1 MVAVALLATAV
12 SALIG
17 SFVLGRVPHV
27 TDGVSYLFQARVFAS
42 GHLSL
47 KPEPEPA
54 LFQQMNTLDGDGRW
68 CSLYPPGW
76 PAILAVGVLLGAPW
90 LVNPLLLGLSIV
102 GVWRLA
108 LRLYDGPTAVLAAAA
123 LAASPFALLMSGSF
137 MAHPAMLCATIWCLV
152 LLAEGTLSGSLG
164 SLVAAGLL
172 AGLALLIR
180 PFSALT
186 LLAPAAAWSSLKL
199 RRPAAVGALALG
211 LLPGV
216 VGFLVYDRVV
226 FGGFLVTG
234 YALYEPEQFSTARA
248 MTVSWTEATTLA
260 LPWYLRELGRG
271 LWGIGSWSLAL
282 FLPLLW
288 PRPRGSRDLMLAACA
303 ALLVFGHCFY
313 FYRDVVYGG
322 PRFAFE
328 ALGPLSVLVARS
340 LWFVSALLA
349 TLWRKLSPATATP
362 ATRRLLAGA
371 AVGMALYL
379 PLAWRLPREMA
390 RHSGWYRML
399 SGEPLRRAT
408 AAGIGSSALVFVDS
422 RPPWAS
428 SSLFLSNSL
437 RPAQGGRVFV
447 HDIPRLR
454 AAALALYPR
463 DEVWWLRL
471 RFAEPGPGEDLGN
484 RAPTELSWQ
493 RLR

>member
-1 MVAVALLATAV
+1 MVLVALLATAV

-27 TDGVSYLFQARVFAS
+27 TDGVSYLFQGRIFAA

-47 KPEPEPA
+47 APEPA
-54 LFQQMNTLDGDGRW
+54 PALFRQMNTLNGDGRW

-90 LVNPLLLGLSIV
+90 LVNPFLLGLSIV

-108 LRLYDGPTAVLAAAA
+108 LRLYDGPTAMIAAAA
-123 LAASPFALLMSGSF
+123 LAASPFALLMSASF
-137 MAHPAMLCATIWCLV
+137 MAHPAALCVTTWCLA

-180 PFSALT
+180 PFTAVT
-186 LLAPAAAWSSLKL
+186 LLAPAAVWSTVKL

-211 LLPGV
+211 LLPGMV
-216 VGFLVYDRVV
+216 CFLVYDRVV

-234 YALYEPEQFSTARA
+234 YALYEPEQFSTAREMA
-248 MTVSWTEATTLA
+248 VSWTEAITIA
-260 LPWYLRELGRG
+260 LPWYVRALGRS

-313 FYRDVVYGG
+313 FFRDVVYAG

-340 LWFVSALLA
+340 LWFAFG
-349 TLWRKLSPATATP
+349 K
-362 ATRRLLAGA
+362 RRLLAGA
-371 AVGMALYL
+371 AVGLALYL
-379 PLAWRLPREMA
+379 PLAWRLPVEME

-399 SGEPLRRAT
+399 SDEPLRQ
-408 AAGIGSSALVFVDS
+408 AAVGIGPSALVFVDS
-422 RPPWAS
+422 QPPWGY
-428 SSLFLSNSL
+428 SSLFPSNAL
-437 RPAQGGRVFV
+437 RPARGGRVFV
-447 HDIPRLR
+447 RDLPQLR

-463 DEVWWLRL
+463 DEVWRLRL
-471 RFAEPGPGEDLGN
+471 RFAEPGPGEGLGN
-484 RAPTELSWQ
+484 RAPTEFSWQ